1 MTNVL
6 EDHASDM
13 ELVTLVGSSLRSFC
27 VGLNFCTIQA
37 LECMTT
43 WPLLNRNKVL
53 DSKVHVPVESFV
65 SLENEAVTN
74 LAEKVSGCTARFKW
88 FSQRL
93 CCF

>member
-1 MTNVL
+1 MRLRGYSVMTNVL

-13 ELVTLVGSSLRSFC
+13 ELVTLVGSSLRLLC
-27 VGLNFCTIQA
+27 VDLNSCITQA

-53 DSKVHVPVESFV
+53 DSKVHVPVESFA

-74 LAEKVSGCTARFKW
+74 LAEKVSGYIARFK
-88 FSQRL
+88 
-93 CCF
+93 